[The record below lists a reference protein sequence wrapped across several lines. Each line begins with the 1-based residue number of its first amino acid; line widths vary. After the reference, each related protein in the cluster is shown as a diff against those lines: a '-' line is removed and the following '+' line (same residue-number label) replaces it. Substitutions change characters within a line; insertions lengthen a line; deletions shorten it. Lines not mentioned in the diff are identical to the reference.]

1 MSETFWDRHGVYG
14 LMAECEEPEQL
25 LEAAH
30 RAYGAGYRNMDA
42 YTPRPLDGLAEAIG
56 FTRHCV
62 SLLVLIGG
70 LCGCVGGFMLLWWI
84 PVIAYP
90 HNVGG
95 RPFNS
100 WPMYIPITF
109 ECTVLLAA
117 LSSVVGMLAMNK
129 LPMPYHPV
137 FNVPEFAARASVD
150 RFFLCIESSDPKFNL
165 DQTKAFLLELNP
177 EDAAEVEKQHSH
189 LYSSAN

>member
-1 MSETFWDRHGVYG
+1 MSETFWDRYGLHG
-14 LMAECEEPEQL
+14 LMARFETPEQL

-30 RAYGAGYRNMDA
+30 SAYGAGYRQMDA
-42 YTPRPLDGLAEAIG
+42 YSPMPIEGLAEAIG
-56 FTRHCV
+56 FTRHWVSTAVLAGGLAGCIGGF
-62 SLLVLIGG
+62 SLLY
-70 LCGCVGGFMLLWWI
+70 WI
-84 PVIAYP
+84 TMIAYP

-117 LSSVVGMLAMNK
+117 LTSVVGMLMMNG

-137 FNVPEFAARASVD
+137 FNLKSFAERASVD
-150 RFFLCIESSDPKFNL
+150 RFFLCIEAQDPMFDAEK
-165 DQTKAFLLELNP
+165 TKTFLMGLNA
-177 EDAAEVEKQHSH
+177 EEVAEVEK
-189 LYSSAN
+189 